1 MDAEANGRGQ
11 AADPAR
17 RISALVCAVVA
28 RSAPEE
34 LPMVDGLSVADD
46 ETVVAR
52 LTRRPPRDER
62 LGFGVDD
69 VTVLLTPVLFIVL
82 DEALRKIV
90 GDSLDGAGHRLRR
103 RLARR
108 RRTTRVVDLSPQQIT
123 EITARVTEV
132 ARERGV
138 PEKKVERV
146 AEAVAEVLANL
157 PDDRDTTAPDRTDPP
172 DGDEPPS

>member
-1 MDAEANGRGQ
+1 MDAETNGHGE

-17 RISALVCAVVA
+17 RISALVRAIVERA
-28 RSAPEE
+28 APEE

-46 ETVVAR
+46 ETIVAR

-69 VTVLLTPVLFIVL
+69 VTVLLTPVLYIVL

-90 GDSLDGAGHRLRR
+90 GGSLDGLGRRLRR
-103 RLARR
+103 VARR
-108 RRTTRVVDLSPQQIT
+108 RKTTPVLDLSPQQIT
-123 EITARVTEV
+123 EIAARVTEV

-138 PEKKVERV
+138 PEEKVDGV
-146 AEAVAEVLANL
+146 AEAVAEVLADL
-157 PDDRDTTAPDRTDPP
+157 PDDQDTTKPDRADPP
-172 DGDEPPS
+172 DGDETPP